1 VQTESLGF
9 QNKFNQAPDDLLINY
24 NRNKD
29 KYVRKKK
36 RENEA
41 LNLEKFMTS
50 AGPVMEKVIEENQTN
65 FDLNNRSAAAKR
77 NAVEMKQNLKFP
89 EELLYLFSDMD
100 K

>member
-1 VQTESLGF
+1 
-9 QNKFNQAPDDLLINY
+9 
-24 NRNKD
+24 
-29 KYVRKKK
+29 
-36 RENEA
+36 
-41 LNLEKFMTS
+41 MTS